1 MNDWLPR
8 VADLVDAMIDYWRD
22 LIPMKSK
29 DGGRA
34 AILFRC
40 IHALMSRQIQRL
52 IQRSLNH
59 FYEAIEIYKV
69 TILDFYFIEFLRR
82 KA

>member
-8 VADLVDAMIDYWRD
+8 VADLVDAMIDYWKD
-22 LIPMKSK
+22 LVPMKSK
-29 DGGRA
+29 NGGRA

-40 IHALMSRQIQRL
+40 IHALMSRQVQRL

-59 FYEAIEIYKV
+59 LLEALDIYKV
-69 TILDFYFIEFLRR
+69 KWKKSISKFAF
-82 KA
+82 